1 MAIRDEMNETNTID
15 PREMTPEDAM
25 GRCLMMVSDS
35 YGLCPVCIAQAFFEA
50 FTNQLA
56 GGRLKH
62 SDDESHGHNGH
73 SH

>member
-15 PREMTPEDAM
+15 PRTMTPEDAM

-56 GGRLKH
+56 DGKLKH
-62 SDDESHGHNGH
+62 VGEHEVEHVH
-73 SH
+73 